1 MMTREELI
9 DFGETFLEVNK
20 DSKNSRTYEFID
32 TAVKVF
38 KQELCEDTISRQAA
52 LDCLTATG
60 LKKFDFI
67 LDARNKIKNLPPII
81 QQPRIGHWIKGKY
94 TEDDMRYNDNH
105 YKCNGCGRVVDFE
118 ENFCPDC
125 GLRMQ
130 DAGVE
135 SKE

>member
-1 MMTREELI
+1 MTREELI
-9 DFGETFLEVNK
+9 DFGEMFLEVNK

-38 KQELCEDTISRQAA
+38 KQEFCENTISRQAA

-67 LDARNKIKNLPPII
+67 LDARNKIKNL
-81 QQPRIGHWIKGKY
+81 QPVIPYPKTGYWIRVKY
-94 TEDDMRYNDNH
+94 MDDIRYNSTS
-105 YKCNGCGRVVDFE
+105 YKCNRCGRVVDFE

-125 GLRMQ
+125 GVRMIEPQ
-130 DAGVE
+130 E
-135 SKE
+135 SEK